1 MDKRS
6 RRESHLLKEIKSSS
20 ALKGSVLPLI
30 SISIPILNEEENL
43 PLLIKTLQALADNER
58 QNYQF
63 EFIFTDNASSD
74 NSWEYLHKES
84 EKETRI
90 RAFRFSKNIGYQNS
104 ILFNY
109 AQTRGQAVVQLDAD
123 LQDPPNLIHGFI
135 REWENGAKI
144 VTGIRLER
152 KERYF
157 LKKFRNFGYWFIDR
171 VSEHHIRR
179 DAGDFRLLDREIIDQ
194 LTAIKTPNPYLRG
207 IISGMSYPEVLV
219 PYARNRRI
227 AGTSK
232 FGIIDLVKLGI
243 TGVVNHSKLPFKVIN
258 FIGFTS
264 IILSFIGAVYIL
276 IIKFVQ
282 PDLPRGFTSIYLLL
296 VFGIGLNALMLS
308 IIGSY
313 IRKLYLMLNGEPTV
327 SVREVI

>member
-1 MDKRS
+1 MPR
-6 RRESHLLKEIKSSS
+6 EIKSSS
-20 ALKGSVLPLI
+20 ASNSSELPLI
-30 SISIPILNEEENL
+30 SISIPILNEEESL
-43 PLLIKTLQALADNER
+43 PLLIKTLQELADEESKK
-58 QNYQF
+58 YQF

-74 NSWEYLHKES
+74 NSWEYLRKES

-90 RAFRFSKNIGYQNS
+90 HALRFSKNIGFQNS

-109 AQTRGQAVVQLDAD
+109 AQTCGQAVIQLDAD
-123 LQDPPNLIHGFI
+123 LQDPPNLVHGFL

-144 VTGIRLER
+144 VTGIRIER

-171 VSEHHIRR
+171 VSEHPIRR

-219 PYARNRRI
+219 PYARNKRA
-227 AGTSK
+227 AGISK
-232 FGIIDLVKLGI
+232 FGIIDLLKLGI

-258 FIGFTS
+258 FIGFAS
-264 IILSFIGAVYIL
+264 IALSFIGAAYIL
-276 IIKFVQ
+276 IIKFIQ